1 MKELLRTFWI
11 FGLGLLLV
19 PTVFADRVVLK
30 NGESRHVTVL
40 DERGEFVRILDRYE
54 RPRKLPS
61 AWIDSVVYDSEALRS
76 RAKMVF
82 RKGQPTDS
90 TGRWKVR
97 YSEPLD
103 SELAYRTD
111 SLSELDLLFLNRAL
125 VRILPGSL
133 VRVIQ
138 APDHSDEPL
147 ELQLLEGRLLGV
159 GYDSLTEIR
168 VTTVAGIGVARGIA
182 RMGIWTNPKD
192 SLTQILNLE
201 GIVGLREKADSPG
214 ELAATLGEPLAFRR
228 AEGHFEPGLVDSLQG
243 ARLIASASELN
254 RYRLEEV
261 PPPPIGYWPKA
272 VTGLGFLV
280 FFYGSALGILDYANS
295 L

>member
-1 MKELLRTFWI
+1 
-11 FGLGLLLV
+11 
-19 PTVFADRVVLK
+19 
-30 NGESRHVTVL
+30 
-40 DERGEFVRILDRYE
+40 
-54 RPRKLPS
+54 
-61 AWIDSVVYDSEALRS
+61 
-76 RAKMVF
+76 
-82 RKGQPTDS
+82 
-90 TGRWKVR
+90 
-97 YSEPLD
+97 
-103 SELAYRTD
+103 
-111 SLSELDLLFLNRAL
+111 
-125 VRILPGSL
+125 
-133 VRVIQ
+133 
-138 APDHSDEPL
+138 
-147 ELQLLEGRLLGV
+147 
-159 GYDSLTEIR
+159 
-168 VTTVAGIGVARGIA
+168 
-182 RMGIWTNPKD
+182 MGIWTNPKD